1 MLLCR
6 SRHCHRHYRGRN
18 CCRVF
23 VVSLVSWMD
32 MLILLILKL
41 WPTSAVGGGV
51 SKSCQS
57 YFLLIF
63 LSSTSSI
70 AAAVVVAAGE
80 EKTHW
85 FGLAYFFAFAK
96 NMPTTTATAP
106 IE

>member
-1 MLLCR
+1 
-6 SRHCHRHYRGRN
+6 
-18 CCRVF
+18 
-23 VVSLVSWMD
+23 

-70 AAAVVVAAGE
+70 AAVVAAGE

-85 FGLAYFFAFAK
+85 FGLACFFCFRKKYANNNSNGSNRINKKKFERK
-96 NMPTTTATAP
+96 T
-106 IE
+106 